1 MTDTQ
6 HKHIPVLLDA
16 VMGALG
22 DIQGKTI
29 VDCTFG
35 AGGYSRAFLARGA
48 NVIAFDRDPNVVA
61 DADVLRREYG
71 DRFTFVPR
79 PFSNIAELD
88 TQVDAIVFDLGIS
101 SMQIDIAERGF
112 SFRYDAPLD
121 MRMDNSEKEQIFTA
135 AELIENSSVSEI
147 ADILRNYG
155 DVKKANL
162 LARAIKVARPQTT
175 FELRDLIHNPKDV
188 APVFQALRIA
198 VNDEMGELE
207 RALACVPN
215 LLVAG
220 GKCICVTFHSAED
233 RIVKNTFRAWTTVPG
248 DPRMPV
254 VACAPFKLIKTA
266 LPTDAELENN
276 SRARSAHMR
285 GVIKNED
292 DDETKA

>member
-88 TQVDAIVFDLGIS
+88 MQVDAIVFDLGIS

-121 MRMDNSEKEQIFTA
+121 MRMEQNGLTA
-135 AELIENSSVSEI
+135 AQLIEQMSVTEL
-147 ADILRNYG
+147 ADVLRNYG